1 MEDVRIPLPASPIK
15 FLDQF
20 RTFIR
25 TDGKSYSTEN
35 AYAYWVK
42 QFILFNNKAHP
53 KNLGNPEVEAFLTH
67 LTVARDA
74 SPNTQKLVLNSLM
87 FLYNRF
93 LNTPIEQINFKY
105 AKKQIRTPTVFT
117 HEEAMSVINSMVMP
131 YKLLAQ
137 LMYGGG
143 LRVSE
148 ALRLRV
154 KDVDFAM
161 GYIVIRDGKGF
172 KDRTTLLPKSI
183 IPDLKKQID
192 LVQNLLEYDKSCG
205 VSGVYMPNMLE
216 KKYPSAGHSLG
227 WQFIFPSKELSKDPR
242 STAIR
247 RHHIYTTTIQ
257 SHVKQAIKESRIH
270 KHASCHTFRHSFA
283 TRLLQAKYDLKQ
295 IQTLMGHTDIRTTE
309 IYLHVL
315 DELGDRVKSPLDA

>member
-1 MEDVRIPLPASPIK
+1 MEDVRIPLPASPTK

-35 AYAYWVK
+35 AYTYWVK
-42 QFILFNNKAHP
+42 QFILFNKKAHP
-53 KNLGNPEVEAFLTH
+53 KNLGNLEVEAFLTH

-74 SPNTQKLVLNSLM
+74 SPNTQKLVLNALM

-93 LNTPIEQINFKY
+93 LNTPIEHLNFKY

-117 HEEAMSVINSMVMP
+117 HEEAMSVIENMVMP

-192 LVQNLLEYDKSCG
+192 IVQNLLAYDKSCG

-227 WQFIFPSKELSKDPR
+227 WQFVFPSQELSTDPR
-242 STAIR
+242 SNVIR
-247 RHHIYTTTIQ
+247 RHHIYPTTIQ
-257 SHVKQAIKESRIH
+257 SHVKQAIKKARIH
-270 KHASCHTFRHSFA
+270 KQSSCHTFRHSFA

-315 DELGDRVKSPLDA
+315 DDLGDRVKSPLDF

>member
-1 MEDVRIPLPASPIK
+1 MEED
-15 FLDQF
+15 
-20 RTFIR
+20 
-25 TDGKSYSTEN
+25 
-35 AYAYWVK
+35 
-42 QFILFNNKAHP
+42 ILF
-53 KNLGNPEVEAFLTH
+53 LYRSFT
-67 LTVARDA
+67 A
-74 SPNTQKLVLNSLM
+74 SEFSSLKLKSAGGEIVVDCKRVIFSL
-87 FLYNRF
+87 LQYNRF
-93 LNTPIEQINFKY
+93 LNTPIEQLNFKY
-105 AKKQIRTPTVFT
+105 AKKQTRTPTVFT

-242 STAIR
+242 SKAIR
-247 RHHIYTTTIQ
+247 RHHIYPTTIQ

-315 DELGDRVKSPLDA
+315 DELGDRVKSPIDT

>member
-1 MEDVRIPLPASPIK
+1 MDDVRIPLPPSPTK

-20 RTFIR
+20 RVFIR

-35 AYAYWVK
+35 TYVYWVK
-42 QFILFNNKAHP
+42 KFILFNNKAHP
-53 KNLGNPEVEAFLTH
+53 KDLGNREVEAFLTN
-67 LTVARDA
+67 LSVEKDA
-74 SPNTQKLVLNSLM
+74 SPNTQKLALNALM

-93 LNTPIEQINFKY
+93 LNSPLEQLNFKY
-105 AKKQIRTPTVFT
+105 AKKQTRTPTVFT
-117 HEEAMSVINSMVMP
+117 HEEAMSIIDCMVMP

-183 IPDLKKQID
+183 IPDLKKQIGM
-192 LVQNLLEYDKSCG
+192 VQNLLEYDKACG
-205 VSGVYMPNMLE
+205 IAGVYMPNMLE

-227 WQFIFPSKELSKDPR
+227 WQFLFPSNEPSNDPR
-242 STAIR
+242 SNVIR
-247 RHHIYTTTIQ
+247 RHHIYPTTIQ
-257 SHVKQAIKESRIH
+257 SHVKQAIKKVRIH

-315 DELGDRVKSPLDA
+315 DELGNRVKSPLDT